1 MIFSIEGN
9 IGSGKS
15 TIVKHLQ
22 EMMQDERS
30 FVFVQ
35 EPVDTWESIKDDDD
49 VSILANFYK
58 SQKKFAFPFQMMAY
72 ISRLALLRKVIRDNP
87 GKHIICERSVYTD
100 RNVFA
105 KMLREDGKI
114 TKINYSIYNM
124 WFDEF
129 LEDVKID
136 NYIYIKASPFVC
148 CTRINKRNRSGEQ
161 GIPVEYLQR
170 CGTAHDEWLL
180 QNNNNLVLDV
190 NQNVEENPQILQRW
204 MQEIKTYIESKI

>member
-1 MIFSIEGN
+1 
-9 IGSGKS
+9 
-15 TIVKHLQ
+15 
-22 EMMQDERS
+22 
-30 FVFVQ
+30 
-35 EPVDTWESIKDDDD
+35 
-49 VSILANFYK
+49 
-58 SQKKFAFPFQMMAY
+58 MMAY

>member
-15 TIVKHLQ
+15 TIVNHLQ
-22 EMMQDERS
+22 HMMQDDTS

-35 EPVDTWESIKDDDD
+35 EPVDTWESIKDEDD

-148 CTRINKRNRSGEQ
+148 CNRINKRNRSGEQ

-170 CGTAHDEWLL
+170 CGMAHDEWLL

-204 MQEIKTYIESKI
+204 MQEIKAYIENKR

>member
-22 EMMQDERS
+22 HMMQDDTS

-148 CTRINKRNRSGEQ
+148 CTRINKRNRSGEE

-170 CGTAHDEWLL
+170 CGMAHDEWLL

>member
-22 EMMQDERS
+22 HMMQDDTS

-35 EPVDTWESIKDDDD
+35 EPVDTWEEIKDDDGM
-49 VSILANFYK
+49 SILANFYK

-72 ISRLALLRKVIRDNP
+72 ISRLALLRKVIRENP

-114 TKINYSIYNM
+114 TKINYTIYNM
-124 WFDEF
+124 WFNEF

-148 CTRINKRNRSGEQ
+148 CSRINNRNRSGEE

-170 CGTAHDEWLL
+170 CGLAHDEWLL
-180 QNNNNLVLDV
+180 NNNNNLVLDV

-204 MQEIKTYIESKI
+204 MQEIKTYIENKI

>member
-22 EMMQDERS
+22 HMMQDDAS

-35 EPVDTWESIKDDDD
+35 EPVDTWEEIKDDDG

-72 ISRLALLRKVIRDNP
+72 ISRLALLRKVIRENP

-105 KMLREDGKI
+105 KMLKEDGKI
-114 TKINYSIYNM
+114 TKINYTIYNM
-124 WFDEF
+124 WFNEF

-136 NYIYIKASPFVC
+136 NYIYIKASPIVC
-148 CTRINKRNRSGEQ
+148 CSRINNRNRSGEE

-170 CGTAHDEWLL
+170 CGLAHDDWLL
-180 QNNNNLVLDV
+180 NNNNNLVLDV

>member
-148 CTRINKRNRSGEQ
+148 CTRINKRNRSGEE

-170 CGTAHDEWLL
+170 CGMAHDEWLL

-204 MQEIKTYIESKI
+204 MQEIKNYIENKI